1 MIPPMGITGR
11 IDDRTRTALTATL
24 HCFTGCALG
33 EIAGLAIASAAGWAN
48 AATIVVSVALAFTF
62 GYALTMRG
70 LVAHGMGV
78 REALRLAL
86 AADTVSVLTMELT
99 DTALILV
106 IPGAMS
112 ASLGEALFWWSTALS
127 LALAFVVALPVNR
140 RLIARGR
147 GHAVVHVHHAH

>member
-1 MIPPMGITGR
+1 MR
-11 IDDRTRTALTATL
+11 HIDDRTRAALSATL

-33 EIAGLAIASAAGWAN
+33 EITGLAVASAAGWGN
-48 AATIVVSVALAFTF
+48 AATIAVSVALAFVF

-70 LVAHGMGV
+70 LVAAGAGV
-78 REALRLAL
+78 REAVRIAL

-112 ASLGEALFWWSTALS
+112 ATLGEALFWWSTALS

-147 GHAVVHVHHAH
+147 GHAVAHAHHAH

>member
-1 MIPPMGITGR
+1 MGITER
-11 IDDRTRTALTATL
+11 IDERTRMALTATL

-33 EIAGLAIASAAGWAN
+33 EIAGLAIASAAGWGN

-112 ASLGEALFWWSTALS
+112 ATLGEALFWWSTALS

-140 RLIARGR
+140 LLIARGR
-147 GHAVVHVHHAH
+147 GHAVMHAHHGH